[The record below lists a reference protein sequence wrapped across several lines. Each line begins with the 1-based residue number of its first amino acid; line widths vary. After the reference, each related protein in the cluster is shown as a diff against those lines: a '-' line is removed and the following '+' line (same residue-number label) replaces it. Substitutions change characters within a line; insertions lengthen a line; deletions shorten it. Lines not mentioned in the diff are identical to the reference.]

1 MSHHLPSNRDDGSEE
16 IKNSISPIDNHETFL
31 TSNDHETF
39 LTEPIISTDDFSVA
53 QWYWEHRWD
62 THIIYQGLYFGRRSD
77 YLDELLED

>member
-16 IKNSISPIDNHETFL
+16 IKNSISPIDN
-31 TSNDHETF
+31 HETF